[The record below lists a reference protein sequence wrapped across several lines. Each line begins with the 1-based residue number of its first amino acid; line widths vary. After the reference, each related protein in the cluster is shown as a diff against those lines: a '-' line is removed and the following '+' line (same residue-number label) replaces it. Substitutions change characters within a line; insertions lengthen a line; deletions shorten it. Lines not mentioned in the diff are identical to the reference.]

1 MNKKS
6 GAEDV
11 AASKAP
17 SNQDTESDMIIVPST
32 VESKFTTQQLER
44 AHRTIS
50 RAKAWTREN
59 PSAWQRMNELA
70 LEDARRGKRVS
81 GSALVEDCRKKDFT
95 DVYGKATRVN
105 NDLAPMLARLISKG
119 NPSVARHVEMRT
131 SIYEEVGY

>member
-17 SNQDTESDMIIVPST
+17 SNQDTESDMIIVP
-32 VESKFTTQQLER
+32 FTTQQLER

-70 LEDARRGKRVS
+70 LEDAGRGKRVS

>member
-70 LEDARRGKRVS
+70 LEDAGRGKRVS

-105 NDLAPMLARLISKG
+105 NDLFNYIQNRNSVTVIGNIYDNPELIGGEK
-119 NPSVARHVEMRT
+119 
-131 SIYEEVGY
+131 